1 MKKLLSLILAI
12 IIFCSLAGCKG
23 GENSQSGSS
32 GEVHTH
38 EYTLVKPQKST
49 CSKNGHIIYYITFH
63 LN

>member
-1 MKKLLSLILAI
+1 MKKLFSLILAI
-12 IIFCSLAGCKG
+12 IMFCSIAGCKG
-23 GENSQSGSS
+23 DGNSQSGSS

-49 CSKNGHIIYYITFH
+49 CSENGHIIYYITSH